1 MMGLNG
7 RGIMKF
13 NPSLPSF
20 KEIRFSLAVVFAA
33 YGGTLWFIGHDQH
46 NGLWAL
52 AVSFALVLGLLPPWL
67 TDHPYPAMKDAAK
80 PEKYRLLPQ

>member
-1 MMGLNG
+1 
-7 RGIMKF
+7 MKF

-20 KEIRFSLAVVFAA
+20 KKMRFSLALIFAA
-33 YGGTLWFIGHDQH
+33 YGGTLLFIGHDQH

-67 TDHPYPAMKDAAK
+67 TDHQHTAMKDATK
-80 PEKYRLLPQ
+80 PEKYALFPQ